1 MGKHKEKSDFDE
13 IVRSH
18 VGRYVYNLQNPISR
32 QAWSGSGGRMYRA
45 IYVVNPMDG
54 GAISR
59 IQISEEDVSKL
70 DGLSKI
76 IISDTTGEVRAVREN
91 GGVVFFGWWLYKI
104 HAKHIVHLDSNPLN
118 FRRENIHNSREAV
131 NQGKTDKGYWDMSF
145 VGSTRALISLII
157 RDNPKQSWEQLVA
170 TVADIKGVPLQEAE
184 RRLKEFAAADML
196 GYHLRETYWDGNA
209 YQEVGEWIAYE
220 RMGGKNE
227 YEML

>member
-1 MGKHKEKSDFDE
+1 MRKKTAKALYGSVIESGSGKL
-13 IVRSH
+13 
-18 VGRYVYNLQNPISR
+18 VYNLLNPISR
-32 QAWSGSGGRMYRA
+32 QALSGRGGRMYRA

-59 IQISEEDVSKL
+59 LQISEEDVSKL
-70 DGLSKI
+70 DGLSRI

-91 GGVVFFGWWLYKI
+91 GSVVFFGWCLYKI
-104 HAKHIVHLDSNPLN
+104 HAKQMVHLDGNPLN
-118 FRRENIHNSREAV
+118 FRRENINIHDSREAV

-209 YQEVGEWIAYE
+209 YQEVEEWIAYE
-220 RMGGKNE
+220 EKE
-227 YEML
+227 VD

>member
-1 MGKHKEKSDFDE
+1 MRKKTAKALYGSVIESGSGKL
-13 IVRSH
+13 
-18 VGRYVYNLQNPISR
+18 VYNLLNPISR

-145 VGSTRALISLII
+145 VGSTRAMISLII
-157 RDNPKQSWEQLVA
+157 RDNPKQDFDTLVSA
-170 TVADIKGVPLQEAE
+170 VADIKRVPEREARANLE
-184 RRLKEFAAADML
+184 IFREKGML
-196 GYHLRETYWDGNA
+196 GYHEGPDWK
-209 YQEVGEWIAYE
+209 EWNG
-220 RMGGKNE
+220 R
-227 YEML
+227 

>member
-1 MGKHKEKSDFDE
+1 MRKKTAKALYGSVIGSGSGKL
-13 IVRSH
+13 
-18 VGRYVYNLQNPISR
+18 VYNLLNPISR

-59 IQISEEDVSKL
+59 LQISEEDVSKL
-70 DGLSKI
+70 DGLSQI

-104 HAKHIVHLDSNPLN
+104 HAKHIVHLDGNPLN
-118 FRRENIHNSREAV
+118 FRRENIHDSREAV

-157 RDNPKQSWEQLVA
+157 RDNPRQNWEKLVA
-170 TVADIKGVPLQEAE
+170 TVADFKGVPLQEAE

-220 RMGGKNE
+220 EKE
-227 YEML
+227 VD